1 MFIHKFKIKETIF
14 FIIVIISITTILI
27 NNSIFLINVSSIE
40 QPREYGITRIYFPNG
55 TVVYIEYEA
64 LNREVGRNEN
74 GIIYET
80 IPESIKIIKYEVTH
94 NTKILFP
101 QAIIY
106 GYRIFTGNP
115 AKTWVYKQASFGYTF
130 PGVPVVTLGETLAYG
145 EWGHIEDPNN
155 INLGRGVTTTYFWF
169 RAYTNDAGACA
180 THFIAIG

>member
-1 MFIHKFKIKETIF
+1 MHKFKIKTIF
-14 FIIVIISITTILI
+14 FIITIISITTILI
-27 NNSIFLINVSSIE
+27 NNSISSINVNSMA
-40 QPREYGITRIYFPNG
+40 QPREYGITRIWFPNG
-55 TVVYIEYEA
+55 TIVHIEYEA

-80 IPESIKIIKYEVTH
+80 IPESIKIIKYEVICTESAS
-94 NTKILFP
+94 P

-115 AKTWVYKQASFGYTF
+115 SKTWVYKQVSFGYTF
-130 PGVPVVTLGETLAYG
+130 SVVPVVTLGETLAYG

-180 THFIAIG
+180 IHFIAIG